1 MSCRIPS
8 NLESNI
14 EIKDTPYQDK
24 IILFDSLKQ
33 EFQKYYEFKE
43 VTLNLGIHTFF
54 LIFVIPKRI
63 PKIYQKDYKAL
74 DSQRKD
80 YGIGYFKELLEYN
93 KDYKETN
100 TQNNPYTPF
109 LLYHTRVF
117 LAPAKAKKIHFEFAL
132 GLDNYIESKD
142 KESNTNVCKFKVLSG
157 DVIEEREE
165 VEGGDDIPDNVIRI
179 ETEDGSGEYIEIEFD
194 ENDNLKDINNDD
206 ELNDLLHQA
215 KDILYELSPLS
226 SMESAYDNLTA
237 GEYKDALI
245 DTITILPM
253 AKVFKAKTIANKIGN
268 IISKDKR
275 KTDVRIQADKNT
287 NANVNT
293 NKNSNTNAGK
303 KIKSKYATKQEVI
316 NVIENKYGL
325 KTSNQLNKAGYKEF
339 KNSKNVYWARDSKQI
354 REIWDDI
361 TEGAEELQDIE
372 KDKLGGSIKRRKL
385 SDGTVIKLRQKSKSG
400 GSAIE
405 IEKESTDQIK
415 IHSIKDKK

>member
-1 MSCRIPS
+1 MSCRISS

-165 VEGGDDIPDNVIRI
+165 VEGGEKTDTIQIFNKEGIYLFSIEKKDRTETRLSVSELYKLQGIQWFESGAENYHKLLDVNPDLKDKEKCEGLGVLYFTWRDIVEFAEVDRMSVSYGKW
-179 ETEDGSGEYIEIEFD
+179 GSGNWKKVEEGAKGHILVSMQGIPYWADAVGQIPYAIGVYRNALHNISISLESAEQKVTDNKYYFYDGDYIKGVLRKMGVLPIPQ
-194 ENDNLKDINNDD
+194 D
-206 ELNDLLHQA
+206 ELVNN
-215 KDILYELSPLS
+215 
-226 SMESAYDNLTA
+226 YDNKMVDRGLNFAQKKYMRNKKAYPTHY
-237 GEYKDALI
+237 EWTFVDLKPDPNLLAL
-245 DTITILPM
+245 D
-253 AKVFKAKTIANKIGN
+253 
-268 IISKDKR
+268 
-275 KTDVRIQADKNT
+275 
-287 NANVNT
+287 
-293 NKNSNTNAGK
+293 
-303 KIKSKYATKQEVI
+303 
-316 NVIENKYGL
+316 
-325 KTSNQLNKAGYKEF
+325 
-339 KNSKNVYWARDSKQI
+339 
-354 REIWDDI
+354 
-361 TEGAEELQDIE
+361 
-372 KDKLGGSIKRRKL
+372 
-385 SDGTVIKLRQKSKSG
+385 SDGRVVY
-400 GSAIE
+400 E
-405 IEKESTDQIK
+405 
-415 IHSIKDKK
+415 